1 MKPNED
7 LLETLL
13 ELQNLDRVARS
24 GYELRGVSRPESVA
38 EHGWHL
44 AFLVWAVAPAIDS
57 VDVARAIEIAL
68 IHDVAEVRPAIC
80 RRPRRAT
87 CRPAPRPRPSAPPS
101 PSCWRRVAIVA
112 GRFLP
117 STRSSRAPRPGW

>member
-24 GYELRGVSRPESVA
+24 GYQLRGVSRPESVA

-44 AFLVWAVAPAIDS
+44 AFLVWAVAPAIDG

-68 IHDVAEVRPAIC
+68 IHDVAEVRTGDLPKTAA
-80 RRPRRAT
+80 RYLSPGAKAEAERAAFGELL
-87 CRPAPRPRPSAPPS
+87 AP
-101 PSCWRRVAIVA
+101 CGDC
-112 GRFLP
+112 GRALF
-117 STRSSRAPRPGW
+117 AE